1 LTTSSWLW
9 SGHSVSYLSLSSNW
23 IKSSL
28 GADYFDDR
36 QRDHVQRR
44 LVHRLERLGYVVTLA
59 ALTTSS

>member
-1 LTTSSWLW
+1 MFTR
-9 SGHSVSYLSLSSNW
+9 HEPYHD
-23 IKSSL
+23 L